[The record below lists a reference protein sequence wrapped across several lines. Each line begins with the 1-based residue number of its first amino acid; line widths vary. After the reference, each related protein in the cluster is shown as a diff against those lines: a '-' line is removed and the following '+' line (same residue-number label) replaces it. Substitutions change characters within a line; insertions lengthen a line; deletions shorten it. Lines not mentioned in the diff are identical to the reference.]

1 MAIEGSSIWS
11 DTSEREQTRTSK
23 SPETKHPTI
32 LPLILHHPSP
42 YSTIE
47 SILFAEH
54 LTPLHLQTHV
64 NGQLFQGGVG
74 DRVKHWDGVRCQ
86 VDPGFGDCYKV
97 GGTKL
102 LHIAWLKRLRHP
114 SPLKKK
120 SLVKLGFSSVW
131 FVRLNKLWT
140 IWLLG
145 LELEKHNINN

>member
-11 DTSEREQTRTSK
+11 DTSEREQTRTSR

-114 SPLKKK
+114 SPLKKNHWSSWG
-120 SLVKLGFSSVW
+120 SLLFG
-131 FVRLNKLWT
+131 LYGWT
-140 IWLLG
+140 NYEPSDCWGWNL
-145 LELEKHNINN
+145 KNII